1 VESEDLL
8 KEKKKVYQEKIVE
21 TADIA
26 VLVRA
31 KVAVLLKLVAGTA
44 VLVEAEKKILVI
56 IIKML
61 GLESLG
67 EMESP
72 GNLVESLTLVK
83 PEEKEILNHLVK
95 REIIGIL
102 AENLALDP
110 LLMEVKTN
118 IIQNPDLVQDL
129 VINTQVMVLVT
140 VVEEEMIKEV
150 FEALEMM
157 IGVKEMKREEEDGL
171 VQNQEKS
178 VVLDQGKGGDLVQGP
193 GIVNVTAVTAVAA
206 ETAKD
211 QWIYERKPSRSL
223 LLSRPPIQILQQ
235 QNFFAEVW
243 RLK

>member
-8 KEKKKVYQEKIVE
+8 KEKKKVHQEKIVE

-26 VLVRA
+26 VLVGA

-56 IIKML
+56 LIKML

-83 PEEKEILNHLVK
+83 LEEKEILNHLVK

-102 AENLALDP
+102 VENLALDH

-129 VINTQVMVLVT
+129 VINIQVMVLVT
-140 VVEEEMIKEV
+140 VVEEEMIKEL
-150 FEALEMM
+150 FGALEMM
-157 IGVKEMKREEEDGL
+157 IDVKEKKREEEESL

-178 VVLDQGKGGDLVQGP
+178 VVLDQGKGGDHVQGP

-211 QWIYERKPSRSL
+211 QWIYERS
-223 LLSRPPIQILQQ
+223 
-235 QNFFAEVW
+235 
-243 RLK
+243 